1 MRIDDDIA
9 NNESLLELFKNIHPN
24 VISLFGII
32 CNLIILK
39 LLNEKD
45 IYKANIFIII
55 RYFCDILDGAVARKF
70 NKTSKLGGYLDTI
83 NDIMLISLYT
93 SFLFWNK
100 FNNLKYTKL
109 LFVILIISLVLY
121 FKKEDVMHDHS
132 NLKSNNYGVIKGTI
146 QFMTNNSIFVFIL
159 AIIYNSYYLN

>member
-1 MRIDDDIA
+1 M
-9 NNESLLELFKNIHPN
+9 
-24 VISLFGII
+24 
-32 CNLIILK
+32 
-39 LLNEKD
+39 
-45 IYKANIFIII
+45 
-55 RYFCDILDGAVARKF
+55 DGAVARKF

-93 SFLFWNK
+93 SFLYWNK

-109 LFVILIISLVLY
+109 LFVTLIISLVLY
-121 FKKEDVMHDHS
+121 FKKEDLMHDHS